1 MRKIYEIMIVTAAI
15 RHRFSTSQKIRFFS
29 ESAPFQL
36 RDKSAFP
43 LKQRLFNS
51 VKNAPF
57 PPKQRLFNSVK
68 NPPFPPSNIFPILQ
82 RTLKTKEESE
92 EQSYKL

>member
-43 LKQRLFNS
+43 
-51 VKNAPF
+51 
-57 PPKQRLFNSVK
+57 
-68 NPPFPPSNIFPILQ
+68 PSSIFPILQ
-82 RTLKTKEESE
+82 CTLKMKEKSE

>member
-1 MRKIYEIMIVTAAI
+1 MRKTYEIMIVTAAI

-51 VKNAPF
+51 VKN
-57 PPKQRLFNSVK
+57 
-68 NPPFPPSNIFPILQ
+68 PPFPPSNIFPILQ
-82 RTLKTKEESE
+82 CTLKTKEESE